1 MYCAVPITMPVCVTG
16 AASTALAMPKSV
28 SFTWP
33 VGVMRMLP
41 GLTSRCTR
49 PAACA
54 T

>member
-1 MYCAVPITMPVCVTG
+1 MYWAVPITIPVWVTG

-28 SFTWP
+28 SFTVP

-49 PAACA
+49 PAVCA